1 MMHWGSV
8 RSGTVFLLTAMA
20 AGLWVQG
27 GVASA
32 TDLPPPPPAQSD
44 SSVIF
49 APPTLYHPER
59 FELRGGL
66 FAHAVASPEAG
77 SVDANLELVA
87 PRFFTIPGLPDYL
100 TPRFHVGGIGNFA
113 GRTSYVYAGA
123 LWTFNLTPTWFAEGF
138 FGGLIHTGHLDDSAD
153 NMNGLGCRW
162 AFHSG
167 GSIGYRLNDRW
178 SVMGTF
184 DHLSNGEICA
194 FNKGINDWGLRI
206 GYSL

>member
-20 AGLWVQG
+20 AGLWMQG

-32 TDLPPPPPAQSD
+32 TDLPSPPPVPSS

-66 FAHAVASPEAG
+66 FAHAIASPEAG

-87 PRFFTIPGLPDYL
+87 P
-100 TPRFHVGGIGNFA
+100 
-113 GRTSYVYAGA
+113 
-123 LWTFNLTPTWFAEGF
+123 
-138 FGGLIHTGHLDDSAD
+138 
-153 NMNGLGCRW
+153 
-162 AFHSG
+162 
-167 GSIGYRLNDRW
+167 
-178 SVMGTF
+178 
-184 DHLSNGEICA
+184 
-194 FNKGINDWGLRI
+194 
-206 GYSL
+206 

>member
-1 MMHWGSV
+1 V
-8 RSGTVFLLTAMA
+8 
-20 AGLWVQG
+20 
-27 GVASA
+27 
-32 TDLPPPPPAQSD
+32 
-44 SSVIF
+44 F

-77 SVDANLELVA
+77 SVDANFELVA
-87 PRFFTIPGLPDYL
+87 PRFFVIPGLPDYF

-113 GRTSYVYAGA
+113 GRTSYVYAGTV
-123 LWTFNLTPTWFAEGF
+123 WTFNLTPRWFAEGF
-138 FGGLIHTGHLDDSAD
+138 FGGLIHNGNLDDSAS

-162 AFHSG
+162 GFHSG
-167 GSIGYRLNDRW
+167 GSIGYRLNERW

-184 DHLSNGEICA
+184 DHLSNAETCP
-194 FNKGINDWGLRI
+194 FNKGINDWGLRV